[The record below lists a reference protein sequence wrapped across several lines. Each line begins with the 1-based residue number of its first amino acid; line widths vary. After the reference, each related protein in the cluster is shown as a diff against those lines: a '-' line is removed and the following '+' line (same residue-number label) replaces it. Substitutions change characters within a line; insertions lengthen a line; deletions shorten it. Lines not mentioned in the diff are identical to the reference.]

1 MDAAA
6 SGVKRAAHPPFP
18 SGDCLLLGKW
28 YRTGQLKMLRWPT
41 VSRDAKHAERFSQ
54 SSLTEI
60 LEYQFMATYRIT
72 K

>member
-1 MDAAA
+1 
-6 SGVKRAAHPPFP
+6 
-18 SGDCLLLGKW
+18 
-28 YRTGQLKMLRWPT
+28 MLRWPT

-54 SSLTEI
+54 SSLIEI